1 MSSITEENRRDAYE
15 SRPSRRQNIIL
26 FILGDKEM
34 TARQIAKAI
43 GFTDLNQVKPRLTE
57 LMQAGVI
64 DAIRKQ
70 RDPIT
75 GRNVSVYK
83 RKDPLARV

>member
-26 FILGDKEM
+26 FILGDNEM

-83 RKDPLARV
+83 RKDPLARA

>member
-26 FILGDKEM
+26 FILGDNEM

-43 GFTDLNQVKPRLTE
+43 GLTDLNQVKPRLTE

>member
-26 FILGDKEM
+26 FILGDGEM